1 MLNTDNYPY
10 KAYSLNNFKK
20 IPQVKAHLS
29 EDQMK
34 SVEVV
39 GSVLPFKVNSYVI
52 NELINWEKI
61 PDDPIFKLTFPQRNM
76 LNDEHFQRMEKILVP
91 GKKKHEI
98 VKVAND
104 IRQLLNP
111 HPAGQMELNV
121 PKIEGTKLTGIQHKY
136 RETILFFPGHSQ
148 TCHAYCTFC
157 FRWPQFVGIDEL
169 KFAMRETELMVKYL
183 KAHEEVTDVLFTG
196 GDPLIMTADRLASY
210 LLPLIE
216 NDLPHIKNIRLG
228 TKALGYWPYKF
239 TSDRD
244 SDDLIRLFSK
254 IVDSGKSLA
263 FMAHFNHPVELQTDV
278 ARQAVKRILSTG
290 AQIRSQSPVMKNIN
304 DSATTWRDMWE
315 EQVRMGIIPYYMF
328 LARDTGAQHYFAV
341 PLVKAHQIYQEAF
354 SQVSGLA
361 RTVRGPSMSAEP
373 GKVHVLGSSTINGQK
388 VMVLK
393 FIQSRV
399 PEWTDNI
406 FFAKY
411 DENAIWLDDLKP
423 AFGAREFFFERAFRS
438 FVADARELT
447 EDYFN

>member
-1 MLNTDNYPY
+1 MFNADNYPY
-10 KAYSLNNFKK
+10 KAYSLNNFRK

-76 LNDEHFQRMEKILVP
+76 LNEEHFQRMEKILVS
-91 GKKKHEI
+91 GKKKHEM

-196 GDPLIMTADRLASY
+196 GDPLIMTADRLESY

-244 SDDLIRLFSK
+244 CDDIIRLFSK

-278 ARQAVKRILSTG
+278 AQQAVKRILSTG

-304 DSATTWRDMWE
+304 DSANTWRDMWE

-411 DENAIWLDDLKP
+411 DKNAIWLDDLKP

-438 FVADARELT
+438 FFADAKELT
-447 EDYFN
+447 EDYFK